1 MRRRRVTKRRIVPSK
16 SRLVPSP
23 PRRCPPPRSRS
34 LRAPQCSSPSSSRRA
49 RLEEG
54 RERRSTGRRAREG
67 ARGGRTWRRGD
78 TRRMRIPSRLVGE
91 SRPRLLDRP
100 ARRRSPGASPNRL
113 LLLRRRRTS
122 RGWCGSRPAWF
133 GSGSD
138 DARERGCGTELE
150 TASSDRS
157 LRPVIRTSSRP
168 GEVPGQRALAVGRG
182 RGRVHLD
189 VHRLVLVLVRS
200 RLEGS
205 GRGQALGRDEVVGEQ
220 RLHPSHDEPLPALR
234 GGHRADVA
242 SSARVLV
249 KEANV
254 LQILATPLHETRGV
268 DAPTVVRSEGASM
281 NAPDGMSAVLCV
293 VAFQTFK
300 KNVRFADT
308 SQAREEG
315 VDARILRRARGT
327 RRHADAHRVILTF
340 ANAFVPRGP
349 RRSFGRRPSPTA
361 RDWRNTAAR
370 QMVRV
375 RPRVDSARPRPRAEP
390 R

>member
-1 MRRRRVTKRRIVPSK
+1 
-16 SRLVPSP
+16 
-23 PRRCPPPRSRS
+23 
-34 LRAPQCSSPSSSRRA
+34 
-49 RLEEG
+49 
-54 RERRSTGRRAREG
+54 
-67 ARGGRTWRRGD
+67 
-78 TRRMRIPSRLVGE
+78 MRIPSRHVGE
-91 SRPRLLDRP
+91 SRPRVLDRP

-268 DAPTVVRSEGASM
+268 DAPTVVRSEGVDECARRDDECRPLRGRVSNFQKKRSIRRYQPSARGGRRREDPPARARHTSPRGRASRHL
-281 NAPDGMSAVLCV
+281 D
-293 VAFQTFK
+293 
-300 KNVRFADT
+300 
-308 SQAREEG
+308 ARE
-315 VDARILRRARGT
+315 
-327 RRHADAHRVILTF
+327 
-340 ANAFVPRGP
+340 
-349 RRSFGRRPSPTA
+349 
-361 RDWRNTAAR
+361 
-370 QMVRV
+370 RV
-375 RPRVDSARPRPRAEP
+375 RPARASPLLRAP
-390 R
+390 TVSYRA